1 MKLNTKEF
9 SRELAEHVF
18 HPERLIRICEKN
30 DMELCDLLEI
40 L

>member
-18 HPERLIRICEKN
+18 HPERLNRICERN
-30 DMELCDLLEI
+30 DLLEF